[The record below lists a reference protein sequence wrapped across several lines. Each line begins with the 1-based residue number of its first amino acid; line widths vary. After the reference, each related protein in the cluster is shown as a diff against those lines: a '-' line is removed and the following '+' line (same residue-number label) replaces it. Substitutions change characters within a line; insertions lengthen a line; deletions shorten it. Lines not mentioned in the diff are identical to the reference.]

1 MIILTKDTKAALS
14 GGWGQRWGLTKA
26 LLKCDLIKCM
36 GKRPTG
42 QEEDPAVSPCPP
54 WAAVVGGGHQSHSL
68 PVSRR
73 LAWGVPGATP
83 GSCHMGPWGGGGAD
97 LGGAM
102 TRGQSSKNQMVAYT
116 TQKPVVLPFWS
127 HLLPLQL
134 WVQSSRCVSYP
145 WVPQG

>member
-1 MIILTKDTKAALS
+1 M
-14 GGWGQRWGLTKA
+14 GG
-26 LLKCDLIKCM
+26 
-36 GKRPTG
+36 
-42 QEEDPAVSPCPP
+42 
-54 WAAVVGGGHQSHSL
+54 
-68 PVSRR
+68 
-73 LAWGVPGATP
+73 AWGHTWFLPHGAL
-83 GSCHMGPWGGGGAD
+83 GGGGGAD

>member
-1 MIILTKDTKAALS
+1 
-14 GGWGQRWGLTKA
+14 
-26 LLKCDLIKCM
+26 
-36 GKRPTG
+36 
-42 QEEDPAVSPCPP
+42 
-54 WAAVVGGGHQSHSL
+54 
-68 PVSRR
+68 
-73 LAWGVPGATP
+73 
-83 GSCHMGPWGGGGAD
+83 
-97 LGGAM
+97 M